1 MIGSFAYKQELVD
14 SMKVTFE
21 AITFAEVDEVS
32 ADAFRKNVFYTAF
45 SRSYWS
51 QMAVVSPKFN
61 VQISMYV
68 IPNLVETLFANA
80 YGGREFSAD
89 EKEVKMKDL
98 VGELLNIFGGYFM
111 QKIQSVSGDFKLGFP
126 QNSKGFKELPD
137 DSAIVYYLIEDMYP
151 LIVTIAPIT

>member
-21 AITFAEVDEVS
+21 AITFAEVEEVT
-32 ADAFRKNVFYTAF
+32 AETFRKNVFYTAF

-51 QMAVVSPKFN
+51 QMTIASPRFNAQLAV
-61 VQISMYV
+61 YV
-68 IPNLVETLFANA
+68 IPNLVEVLFANA

-89 EKEVKMKDL
+89 EKEAKMKDL

-111 QKIQSVSGDFKLGFP
+111 QKIQPESGDFKLGFP
-126 QNSKGFKELPD
+126 QNVKGFKELPE
-137 DSAIVYYLIEDMYP
+137 DSAIVYYLVEDMYP
-151 LIVTIAPIT
+151 LIVTIIQ